1 MRILFLFL
9 LLAES
14 LLADIL
20 YLKNGTELEG
30 FIESVEETVTIRTT
44 TGTQQ
49 IPADDIR
56 KIEMGYS
63 GIAVCYTPQG
73 AILEICAGI
82 LHKLS
87 TEEVLIGKGRGNTEA
102 RTFPL
107 GAIKR
112 LSFTRQPGQVVVPV
126 LGVGMNLTLRTT
138 GGEVTGTIQRRTSDT
153 LELQLDNGQTR
164 MVPEADIE
172 GGSYRSP
179 SGFSFR
185 QFVPGLPQFDRGDTI
200 KGSLI
205 LGSLGGA
212 AAMGFAEYLQAT
224 AVNQAAASSLTFML
238 FNDPSFEAA
247 FQKHQQNQLMAAGL
261 GGLIYGY
268 HLFDA
273 FYGTGGKEKTSVPN
287 ASLLLLPDTHFPAA
301 RGPQASLAF
310 ALTWRF

>member
-1 MRILFLFL
+1 MRFVFLFFL
-9 LLAES
+9 LGAQA

-20 YLKNGTELEG
+20 YLKNGSELEG
-30 FIESVEETVTIRTT
+30 FIESVEEVVTIRTA

-49 IPADDIR
+49 IPSDDIR

-87 TEEVLIGKGRGNTEA
+87 VEEVLIGKGRGNTEA

-112 LSFTRQPGQVVVPV
+112 LSFNKQPGQVVVPV
-126 LGVGMNLTLRTT
+126 LGIGLNLSLQTS
-138 GGEVTGTIQRRTSDT
+138 GGEIKGRITRRTGDAIEMETDS
-153 LELQLDNGQTR
+153 GQTR
-164 MVPEADIE
+164 LVPEAEIQS
-172 GGSYRSP
+172 GSYRSP
-179 SGFSFR
+179 SPFSFR
-185 QFVPGLPQFDRGDTI
+185 QFVPGLPQFDRGETL

-205 LGSLGGA
+205 LGSLGGV
-212 AAMGFAEYLQAT
+212 AAMGFAEYLQAS
-224 AVNQAAASSLTFML
+224 AVNQAASSSMTFML

-247 FQKHQQNQLMAAGL
+247 FQRHQQNQLIAAGL

-273 FYGTGGKEKTSVPN
+273 FYGTGRDKTSQPG
-287 ASLLLLPDTHFPAA
+287 AILFLGPDHYPSSSRSGATV
-301 RGPQASLAF
+301 GLAI
-310 ALTWRF
+310 TWRF